1 MKKLSEC
8 TVLIVDDT
16 EENVDILVE
25 ALGDDYELSVA
36 MDGKSVL
43 EYIKFNTPDIILLDI
58 MMPGISGYE
67 VCSQLKA
74 NPVTEE
80 IPIIFLSA
88 MTDIESKKR
97 GFELGAVD
105 YITKPFNVYEVQ
117 ARVNTHLSLML
128 VKHELSM
135 QNVILEKK
143 VTERTQELAL
153 TQETTIE
160 AIAYLVEYRDP
171 ETGGHIKRT
180 KNYVRILAKK
190 LQENPKFTAMLSDDV
205 IDNLYK
211 SAPLH
216 DIGKVGIS
224 DSVLLKTGKLT
235 DEEFDEMKRHTMI
248 GYEALFQA
256 AQKLGENSFLE
267 NAMTLSRYHHEK
279 WNGKG
284 YPEHIHGED
293 IPIAGRIMAVSDVY
307 DALISKRV
315 YKPAFSH
322 EKAVQIIAG
331 ESGKHFDPDIVEA
344 FLQVSDQFHEIA
356 LMFSD
361 SDEAEIP
368 ASKAQ

>member
-1 MKKLSEC
+1 MKKLSDC

-25 ALGDDYELSVA
+25 ALGEDYDLSVT
-36 MDGKSVL
+36 MDGTAALDYVKN
-43 EYIKFNTPDIILLDI
+43 EHPDIVLLDI
-58 MMPGISGYE
+58 MMPGINGYE
-67 VCSQLKA
+67 VCAKLKKDPDTA
-74 NPVTEE
+74 E

-128 VKHELSM
+128 AKQELSM
-135 QNVILEKK
+135 QNVILENK
-143 VTERTQELAL
+143 VTGRTRELAL

-190 LQENPKFTAMLSDDV
+190 LQESPKYRDILTDEM

-216 DIGKVGIS
+216 DIGKIGIR
-224 DSVLLKTGKLT
+224 DEVLLKTTKLT
-235 DEEFDEMKRHTMI
+235 DEEFEEMKTHAQI
-248 GYEALFQA
+248 GYDALCQA
-256 AQKLGENSFLE
+256 SQKLGENSFLQ
-267 NAMTLSRYHHEK
+267 NAMILSKYHHEK
-279 WNGKG
+279 WNGSG
-284 YPEHIHGED
+284 YPGHIAGEA
-293 IPIAGRIMAVSDVY
+293 IPIAGRIMAISDVY
-307 DALISKRV
+307 DALISQRV
-315 YKPAFSH
+315 YKRAYSH
-322 EKAVQIIAG
+322 EEAVKIIAE
-331 ESGKHFDPDIVEA
+331 ESGRHFDPELVEA
-344 FLQVSDQFHEIA
+344 FLSVSDQFNRIA
-356 LMFSD
+356 QMFSD
-361 SDEAEIP
+361 ADEPP
-368 ASKAQ
+368 AAH